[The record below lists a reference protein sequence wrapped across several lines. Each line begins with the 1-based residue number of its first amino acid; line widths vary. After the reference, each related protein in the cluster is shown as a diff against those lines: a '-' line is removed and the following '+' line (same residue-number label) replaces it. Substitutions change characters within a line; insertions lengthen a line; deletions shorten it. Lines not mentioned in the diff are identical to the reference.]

1 MGPLDVDDIESLG
14 EQKNYVIFHLYANSP
29 VTQINLRTLCHSS
42 SGGMRPLPA
51 SPMWCSLVALLRSTR
66 ALPPFKKKGLKSQC
80 HSLFTRDYWEQ
91 GEPAQ

>member
-91 GEPAQ
+91 EVPAQ